1 MKSPSNSTFGKIITL
16 LVLTGCAAHLVFADN
31 PTENIA
37 AKVATLTNS
46 CAGKYYA
53 CANMTNEAG
62 SIWIKPPTNIVVRSG
77 TLTDQS
83 EFAAPYASYAVVQ
96 KKGTLTYSCGSN
108 HVTFP
113 ATNTATYQLMVVVTS
128 PTPPP
133 TNNQPMT
140 LHVDWN
146 P

>member
-1 MKSPSNSTFGKIITL
+1 MRKIIWQL
-16 LVLTGCAAHLVFADN
+16 FLGPMLAGLAPSAVLADN
-31 PTENIA
+31 PTEIIA
-37 AKVATLTNS
+37 AKAVTLTNS

-83 EFAAPYASYAVVQ
+83 GFAAPYGSYAVVQ
-96 KKGTLTYSCGSN
+96 KKGTTTFSCGSN
-108 HVTFP
+108 TVTFA